1 MVCPIVAAT
10 SDYVFCNVI
19 LTGGGSNMEITVS
32 YGDSLSN
39 DVFTPLGKT
48 QMEISFLK

>member
-1 MVCPIVAAT
+1 MVCPTVVAT

-32 YGDSLSN
+32 YGDSLTN
-39 DVFTPLGKT
+39 DVFTPLGMT
-48 QMEISFLK
+48 TMEISSLT